1 MDILQSVCKWQ
12 SGHVHS
18 YAGSAH
24 VWPISDFEGQIEEIG
39 ELEKEEWF
47 KMLER
52 VSEGIVQM
60 SSTFLLLDRV
70 FVLNEKKNEIF
81 YQNRMEYF
89 IKKYRVIKRTNCY
102 YKNLKSQNLY

>member
-1 MDILQSVCKWQ
+1 
-12 SGHVHS
+12 
-18 YAGSAH
+18 
-24 VWPISDFEGQIEEIG
+24 
-39 ELEKEEWF
+39 
-47 KMLER
+47 
-52 VSEGIVQM
+52 M

-102 YKNLKSQNLY
+102 YRNLKSQNLY